1 MSQSSKFLE
10 NQISAFK
17 STLTSSSSKVASKR
31 TVTGTSASA
40 QSTAPSSQASISKT
54 QDLKRKRP
62 EPSNVVYSQ
71 PANTGTGKNIMTQVT
86 YAIEYLKTKGTP
98 QTLNDLL
105 SYLSIQY
112 RDEEYQRTVGSILR
126 NHDKVIYDANA
137 NGGMG
142 SFSFRPVHDI
152 RSGDSLLRSLQSQPT
167 AKGLVVRDLRD
178 GWPDAEEAIDQLE
191 SEGKLL
197 VTRNKKDNHAK
208 KVWPDDPSLLISID
222 DEFKAIWHK
231 IKLPDPGALAD
242 ELEREKLLPANKRR
256 GLKVKPRVIEKKTK
270 KPKRVT
276 KTTNHHMVGIL
287 RDYSHLKK

>member
-1 MSQSSKFLE
+1 
-10 NQISAFK
+10 
-17 STLTSSSSKVASKR
+17 
-31 TVTGTSASA
+31 
-40 QSTAPSSQASISKT
+40 
-54 QDLKRKRP
+54 
-62 EPSNVVYSQ
+62 
-71 PANTGTGKNIMTQVT
+71 MTQVT

-112 RDEEYQRTVGSILR
+112 RDEEYKRTVGSILR

-152 RSGDSLLRSLQSQPT
+152 RSGDRLLRFLQSQPT
-167 AKGLVVRDLRD
+167 AQGLVVRDLRD
-178 GWPDAEEAIDQLE
+178 GWPDAEDAIDQLE

-208 KVWPDDPSLLISID
+208 MVWPNDPSLLVSID
-222 DEFKAIWHK
+222 EEFQNIWHK
-231 IKLPDPGALAD
+231 IKLPDPGELAD

-256 GLKVKPRVIEKKTK
+256 GVKVKPKVVEKQTK
-270 KPKRVT
+270 KPRRVG
-276 KTTNHHMVGIL
+276 KTTNTHMIGVL